1 MRRFKKLSMV
11 MTLIFMFSLVGCGG
25 SKNASGDKAKF
36 KSGKYIAEAKGHN
49 GNIKL
54 EVEVDEEKIKDIK
67 ILEHKETKGLSD
79 PALNDIPKEIIEKQ
93 SLAVD
98 TISGATVTSNGVIEA
113 ITLALKN
120 AGGNIDELKKA
131 SGSDDSSKKELVKK
145 EADIIVIG
153 AGGAGMSAAVAAAE
167 EGAKVIVL
175 EKMPMIGGNT
185 IRSGGAYN
193 AVDVENQKAQGIE
206 DSIEKHFKQTFE
218 GGDKKADEKLVKIL
232 VEGSLEGKKW
242 LQSYGM
248 KFNEKIGSVVGSL
261 WTRTH
266 QASDSAGTGYM
277 NTLKEAGDKLG
288 VEILLNTKATE
299 LIVENDRVVGVK
311 AEDKDKNPLELRG
324 KKGVV
329 IATGGFAANVEMRT
343 KYVPGLTAD
352 KPTTNHPGATGD
364 GIVMGE
370 KVGADLV
377 GMEYIQLLPMAIEL
391 TGPTINVENSV
402 FINKDGKR
410 FINEDNRRDK
420 LCEAIMKQKDGQY
433 YMINDSQIIKEK
445 NELGDNIEELIQKG
459 VVIKADSIK
468 ELAEKIKV
476 DEKVLQETIDEF
488 NKAVENKKD
497 SFNRTLWNNKIEKA
511 PYYATLRHPAVH
523 HTMGG
528 LKINEKTQV
537 LNKSGEIIQGLYA
550 AGEVTGGI
558 HGGNRLGGNAL
569 PDTIVFGKIAGK
581 NIVK

>member
-1 MRRFKKLSMV
+1 MKKFKKLAMA

-25 SKNASGDKAKF
+25 SENTSGDKTKF
-36 KSGKYIAEAKGHN
+36 KSGKYIGEAKGHN

-98 TISGATVTSNGVIEA
+98 VISGATVTSNGVIEA

-120 AGGNIDELKKA
+120 AGGNIDELKKV

-145 EADIIVIG
+145 EADVIVIG

-193 AVDVENQKAQGIE
+193 AVDVEAQKAQGIE
-206 DSIEKHFKQTFE
+206 DSIDKHFKQTFE

-266 QASDSAGTGYM
+266 QASDAAGTGYM

-311 AEDKDKNPLELRG
+311 AEDKDKNLLELRG

-343 KYVPGLTAD
+343 KYVPSLTAD

-377 GMEYIQLLPMAIEL
+377 GMEHIQLLPMAIEL
-391 TGPTINVENSV
+391 TGPTINVENSI
-402 FINKDGKR
+402 FINKEGKR

-468 ELAEKIKV
+468 ELAEKIKI
-476 DEKVLQETIDEF
+476 DEKVLQETINEF

-497 SFNRTLWNNKIEKA
+497 SFNRTLWKNKIEKA

-537 LNKSGEIIQGLYA
+537 LSKSGEIIQGLYA

-581 NIVK
+581 NVVK